1 MPRDPRKTALDV
13 LNRLNRGKK
22 TLDSILGDLPQDDR
36 YLSRKDRALFT
47 AMVYGVLRWRSRL
60 DHIITHFSNTPIQKI
75 EPGVLNILRLG
86 LFQIVYLDRIP
97 NSAAVNTSV
106 EITKQI
112 GASRAAGFVN
122 ALLRKSAGNYSS
134 VHFPAFEPD
143 PVAFLSADQSL
154 PGWLGQRWL
163 KRFDKETILRLCD
176 TINSIPPVTLRT
188 NTLKTTR
195 KQLILS
201 LENLVERI
209 EPTSI
214 APDGVKLINPKR
226 SIPELPAFKNGWF
239 QVQDEAAQL
248 VALLLNPQP
257 GESVLDACAGLGG
270 KTAHIAQLMQNKGSL
285 TAIDRDEK
293 KLQQLDSE
301 MQRLNIPI
309 VSPQCHD
316 LDSDLGKNRIDVFDR
331 ILLDAPCSGLGVL
344 RRNPDIKW
352 NSTEKSLKRHAGIQK
367 RFLDTLAPMVK
378 PDGVLV
384 YSVCSLEPE
393 ENEAVIHVFLKN
405 HPEFVIDKSLGKV
418 PETILSLI
426 EPKIGFKTLPI
437 LNDLDGFFLARLKR
451 IT

>member
-1 MPRDPRKTALDV
+1 MAHDPRKTALNV
-13 LNRLNRGKK
+13 LNTLTRDKK
-22 TLDSILGDLPQDDR
+22 TLDSILRGIPQDER
-36 YLSRKDRALFT
+36 YLSRRDRALFT

-86 LFQIVYLDRIP
+86 LFQIIYLDRIP
-97 NSAAVNTSV
+97 DSAAVNTSV

-112 GASRAAGFVN
+112 GAARASGFVN
-122 ALLRKSAGNYSS
+122 ALLRKSAAKYSR
-134 VHFPAFEPD
+134 VHFPAFESD
-143 PVAFLSADQSL
+143 PVAFLSAVQSM
-154 PGWLGQRWL
+154 PAWLAQRWL
-163 KRFDKETILRLCD
+163 KRFDKETIMILCD
-176 TINSIPPVTLRT
+176 TINSIPPITIRT

-195 KQLILS
+195 EQLILS
-201 LENLVERI
+201 LESQVERI
-209 EPTSI
+209 DATTV

-270 KTAHIAQLMQNKGSL
+270 KTAHIAQLMQNKGRL

-309 VSPQCHD
+309 VHTLCHD
-316 LDSDLGKNRIDVFDR
+316 LNSALDKKQVDVFDR

-352 NSTEKSLKRHAGIQK
+352 NSTEKSLKRHANIQK
-367 RFLDTLAPMVK
+367 RFLETLAPRVK
-378 PDGVLV
+378 PNGVLV
-384 YSVCSLEPE
+384 YCVCSIEPE
-393 ENEAVIHVFLKN
+393 ENETVIHAFLKN
-405 HPEFVIDKSLGKV
+405 HPEFVIDKSPGKV

-426 EPKIGFKTLPI
+426 KPKTGFKTLPI